1 MSTPP
6 ELQRHDD
13 DDSTNLGETRR
24 RRIRI
29 VAIIALVA
37 MIGVPLLTFLI
48 TIGYNAIVFGNPSPW
63 LPFTG
68 WPA

>member
-1 MSTPP
+1 MSLPP
-6 ELQRHDD
+6 ELERNQD
-13 DDSTNLGETRR
+13 DDSTSLGETRR

-29 VAIIALVA
+29 VAIVALVA
-37 MIGVPLLTFLI
+37 MIGVPVLTFVI
-48 TIGYNAIVFGNPSPW
+48 TLGYNALVLGNPSPW